1 MAILEARDVSFEYE
15 SHDFGLKG
23 VNVEVRS
30 GRSLA
35 LVGFNAQGKS
45 TLCRLLGQVSLP
57 QTPARGPRS
66 GRVFYSPRG
75 SYERIEPYATTWLSS
90 CFVWLLVV
98 GALALAV
105 GRSALAAAP
114 FVYAV
119 ERARRRWRQ
128 AWYAARVVYVTTEHD
143 MAKRQ
148 LRDGWSLTD
157 GITGHL
163 KWALTKRER
172 EGLAER
178 LLTWAG
184 FRRFGEDG
192 RELNEVD
199 TFSATCGE
207 LSGGQRQL
215 VYLLRG
221 LAPVFAP
228 QRRLLPRVDVLIL
241 DEAFNCFDADIRP
254 RALRLARR
262 TLDYGVGVVVV
273 NQVLHEVAV
282 LCDDAVFVHDGVVV
296 DAAPVA
302 DMLKEDRKDAHPEC
316 KRYVQATWELERDMR
331 QAAGKEDDV
340 ASSCGAALA
349 ATIATLP
356 DLYFVGP
363 PWDSRDLQRGDKV
376 TIIGLAA
383 QRRFNGKT
391 ALVLGRLD
399 PRGFR
404 FKVKLK
410 DSQTLAVKRANLQLL
425 DASGTPPPSLV
436 SRLTAALVGGL
447 VVQKEKAA

>member
-1 MAILEARDVSFEYE
+1 MAILEARDVTFEYE

-57 QTPARGPRS
+57 QTPARGPRR

-75 SYERIEPYATTWLSS
+75 SYERVEPYATTWLSS
-90 CFVWLLVV
+90 CFVWVLVV
-98 GALALAV
+98 GALALAL
-105 GRSALAAAP
+105 GRTAVAALPLA
-114 FVYAV
+114 YAV
-119 ERARRRWRQ
+119 EWLRRRWRQ
-128 AWYAARVVYVTTEHD
+128 AWYTARVVYVTTEHD
-143 MAKRQ
+143 MAKTQ

-157 GITGHL
+157 GVTGHL

-192 RELNEVD
+192 RELNEAD
-199 TFSATCGE
+199 TFACTCGE

-228 QRRLLPRVDVLIL
+228 QRRFLPRVDVLIL

-282 LCDDAVFVHDGVVV
+282 LCDDAVFVHDGAVV
-296 DAAPVA
+296 DAAPA
-302 DMLKEDRKDAHPEC
+302 AEMLEEGRKDAHPEC
-316 KRYVQATWELERDMR
+316 RRYVEAFWELERDMR
-331 QAAGKEDDV
+331 QAAGKDDV

-349 ATIATLP
+349 TTIASLP
-356 DLYFVGP
+356 DLHFLGP
-363 PWDSRDLQRGDKV
+363 PWDSHDLRRGDKV

-391 ALVLGRLD
+391 ALVLARLD

-410 DSQTLAVKRANLQLL
+410 DSQTLAVKRANLELL
-425 DASGTPPPSLV
+425 DASGAPPPSLV
-436 SRLTAALVGGL
+436 SRLRAALRRVDKK
-447 VVQKEKAA
+447 QKAA